1 MSFQKDK
8 LTLSFWKDNQRA
20 MSAPDDRRRR
30 HADFLATRRIH
41 WPASITPVAQLM
53 TAVFRLSDLTLRA
66 SSGRVATLGLTFSEF
81 EVLATLRGF
90 PSAARLT
97 PGELSA
103 AILLTSGGL
112 TKVLR
117 TLEEKGLVLRPDG
130 AADRR
135 SKPVALTAKGRRLVE
150 KAMAEILRA
159 DTELIEGAI
168 ASRELE
174 TLNRLLAKALDAAE
188 RDAEERNSP

>member
-1 MSFQKDK
+1 MSD
-8 LTLSFWKDNQRA
+8 
-20 MSAPDDRRRR
+20 PVDRRDR
-30 HADFLATRRIH
+30 HADFLAARRIH
-41 WPASITPVAQLM
+41 WPESITPVTQLM
-53 TAVFRLSDLTLRA
+53 TAVFRLGDLTLRA
-66 SSGRVATLGLTFSEF
+66 SAGRVAAHGLTFSEF

-90 PSAARLT
+90 PSTARLT

-159 DTELIEGAI
+159 DTDLIEGAI
-168 ASRELE
+168 APRDLE
-174 TLNRLLAKALDAAE
+174 TLNRLLAEALDAAE
-188 RDAEERNSP
+188 RDAHERKNP

>member
-1 MSFQKDK
+1 MSD
-8 LTLSFWKDNQRA
+8 
-20 MSAPDDRRRR
+20 PDDRRDR
-30 HADFLATRRIH
+30 HANFLAARRIL
-41 WPASITPVAQLM
+41 WPESITPVTQLM
-53 TAVFRLSDLTLRA
+53 TAVFRLGDLTLRA
-66 SSGRVATLGLTFSEF
+66 STGRVAALGLTFSEF

-90 PSAARLT
+90 SPTARLT
-97 PGELSA
+97 PGELSS

-117 TLEEKGLVLRPDG
+117 TLEEKGLVVRPDA
-130 AADRR
+130 AADKR

-168 ASRELE
+168 APRELE
-174 TLNRLLAKALDAAE
+174 TLNRLLARALDAAE
-188 RDAEERNSP
+188 READQRRNR

>member
-1 MSFQKDK
+1 MSE
-8 LTLSFWKDNQRA
+8 
-20 MSAPDDRRRR
+20 PDDRRCR
-30 HADFLATRRIH
+30 HADFLAARRIH
-41 WPASITPVAQLM
+41 WPESITPITQLM

-66 SSGRVATLGLTFSEF
+66 SSGRVAAHGLTFSEF
-81 EVLATLRGF
+81 EALATLRGF
-90 PSAARLT
+90 PPGARLT
-97 PGELSA
+97 PGELSD

-117 TLEEKGLVLRPDG
+117 ALEEKGLVSRPDS

-135 SKPVALTAKGRRLVE
+135 SKPVALSAKGRRLVE

-159 DTELIEGAI
+159 DTDLIEGAI
-168 ASRELE
+168 APRELE

-188 RDAEERNSP
+188 RKADERKAP